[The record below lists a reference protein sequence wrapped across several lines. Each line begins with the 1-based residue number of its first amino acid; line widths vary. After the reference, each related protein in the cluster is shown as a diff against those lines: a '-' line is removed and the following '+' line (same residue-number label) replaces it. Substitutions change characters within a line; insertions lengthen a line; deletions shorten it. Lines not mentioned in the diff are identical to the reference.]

1 MMPALTARAFFA
13 TVFFGIALSPMIQKR
28 DTDDRTFDP
37 FNRIENADHPDMS
50 ALDTFEDW
58 VSEAVSQYHAD
69 LPQTRADFKMAVLSI
84 VRQASKR
91 GSCEPDTPDLE
102 REDVRREVGELVWSK
117 LVIVF
122 SEIMDHEKARLTLD
136 ALAHAGG
143 LYLRMGISATELA
156 KRHGISKEAF
166 CKRVETLRLRLGLPV
181 SRAMKSE
188 AAREK
193 YKLTNWR
200 SKNGNS
206 HNSHNRASAN

>member
-1 MMPALTARAFFA
+1 
-13 TVFFGIALSPMIQKR
+13 MIQTR
-28 DTDDRTFDP
+28 DTDDRIFDP
-37 FNRIENADHPDMS
+37 FNRIENADHPDMT

-58 VSEAVSQYHAD
+58 VSEAISQYQSD
-69 LPQTRADFKMAVLSI
+69 IPQTRDDFKRAVLAI
-84 VRQASKR
+84 VRQAAKR
-91 GSCEPDTPDLE
+91 GSCEPDAPDMG
-102 REDVRREVGELVWSK
+102 REDVRREIGEMVWAK

-122 SEIMDHEKARLTLD
+122 AEIMDHEKARLTLD

-188 AAREK
+188 AARET

-200 SKNGNS
+200 NTNGNG
-206 HNSHNRASAN
+206 HKCASAN